1 MDDSALSA
9 SDSRNRPRSV
19 LRRASINLSSLT
31 SAHPPVF
38 FRTAATSPKKYE
50 ADLADD
56 LIVNHDDYY
65 KPRPYVRIPIMQ
77 RDGAE
82 GVGRVQSKAKHGRT
96 KSGRIPTSKST
107 RTSQQS
113 PSNLLRETRPAA
125 PGREATIAGSIT
137 KESERRS
144 NKEISMGAL
153 NVDDVKYDL
162 TLSAEWSHLLALM
175 KKMKG
180 VIRGWAKWH
189 TQNARGS
196 GYCYTEEFSG
206 ALLFEERESAILLMN
221 DLRGCRVSLS
231 PTSSTAIHVRSSK
244 DPSNYVVIEPHT
256 SADFSRW
263 LAVLLSW
270 APLRA
275 AGISSKIMRF
285 RYPRLDY
292 PHEPDNKRS
301 DKINASITP
310 VRTIKVGRIEMWDPS
325 LKLARKGKQPVTST
339 HNWVS
344 ASCFLK
350 TNGEMQVFPDTQST
364 QSMSQAAS
372 PATEQISGNVRASL
386 SGNNLDHSSGP
397 LTNGRQVTFQLST
410 IRRSAIQ
417 KADPSLTGRDNCIVI
432 FLKTAP
438 SELTPSPSQITIP
451 SSDQS
456 QAPTVHQ
463 SSISMHQQHPSGHYQ
478 SPSLSSAT
486 SHTATRN
493 REVIVTPIYI
503 FFDSKTNFEV
513 WFMLLRS
520 LSLPELY
527 GPDTGRVI
535 GSFRQQRVLNMRI
548 IDAKILAPRGSATNA
563 ESAAQL
569 KSVDSYVDIE
579 LNDRVRARTRVKYGT
594 SKPFWRE
601 DFSFP
606 DLPFLVN
613 SVKLNLRQRNKKI
626 PDLQSDTTIGEVRM
640 LISDIPRDSDL
651 ERWIPIYN
659 PSRGYMGKTG
669 ELCVRMQ
676 VSEFTILASCEYNY
690 IQELLLDFPNR
701 LTIELSHIT
710 GDLKRLSNTLLDI
723 FQATGQV
730 TDWLISLAEDE
741 INDSGS
747 TSLASNLKEE
757 IAVAGESD
765 FAPISTSSTTSNATS
780 DSASTST
787 PTIVTRPFSSWAS
800 RSHHKS
806 SPSCSSRL
814 GPTSDPFNGSAEGV
828 SSGCSPASPTLTPTL
843 TNGQEESHE
852 SFPPSRS
859 SSANLT
865 TINSAAIAD
874 ANLLFRGNSLLTKS
888 LDSHMRRIGHD
899 YIVDTLSDVIKHIVD
914 ENAYCEVDPTKLT
927 NPEALNEHWDKLHSY
942 TSSVWDKIRH
952 SARQC
957 PPGLR
962 RIFHN
967 TRLQIENRFGE
978 FLNAAWYSGI
988 SGFLFL
994 RFFCPAI
1001 MSPKLFGLVQDHPPA
1016 RTQRTLTLVAKGLQG
1031 LANRTQFGTKE
1042 PWMAPMNTFLN
1053 RHVHEFTEFITEVST
1068 WQSKYKHASPQIHYD
1083 QAWKDFQDDTEAEV
1097 NKRSLS
1103 MVPYQ
1108 IPRTILSRL
1117 PSAFRD
1123 SAPTLPYLIDQ
1134 PAALAEL
1141 VEIWLQW
1148 YDAKV
1153 ADLNAQRASAT
1164 AAAAVASN
1172 IPSSMQHDQEGSND
1186 GHRSSTSSRPNTA
1199 EGFPDQYAYDSDDI
1213 LFDTEEE
1220 RTDDDS
1226 VDHVHVVDSASDGR
1240 PVTSPDNVEE
1250 EDAPSGITLTGAL
1263 LLFHHECMR
1272 IRTEIQKLRYK
1283 SSIPEIPSEVPP
1295 ETWDHYVAHF
1305 LDRSEFHF
1313 ARRAS
1318 VLKSL
1323 FLGGSSGGRNDG
1335 SSKVEDSERANF
1347 EPGDDEYCYFPTIQ
1361 PQNPR
1366 PSIGDAHFYSMPP
1379 NVVIRS
1385 EGSGQSTG
1393 SGSSDSSLGGNVST
1407 SLSRGL
1413 GSVSKK
1419 SKGLKLPAW
1428 RKFLGPSSSVPS
1440 KKET

>member
-19 LRRASINLSSLT
+19 LRRASINLASLA

-38 FRTAATSPKKYE
+38 LRTTTTTTTSPRKYD

-65 KPRPYVRIPIMQ
+65 KPRPYVRIPMDQ
-77 RDGAE
+77 REVSESGH
-82 GVGRVQSKAKHGRT
+82 RFPSKARNSRK
-96 KSGRIPTSKST
+96 KSGRVPKNKTAFT
-107 RTSQQS
+107 DQQ
-113 PSNLLRETRPAA
+113 PSSNISREARPNR
-125 PGREATIAGSIT
+125 GATIADPTT
-137 KESERRS
+137 KESKRKS
-144 NKEISMGAL
+144 NETSTGAL

-206 ALLFEERESAILLMN
+206 ALLFEEKESAVLLMN

-231 PTSSTAIHVRSSK
+231 PTSPTAIHVRSSK
-244 DPSNYVVIEPHT
+244 DPSNYVVIDPHG

-292 PHEPDNKRS
+292 PHEPDNKRT
-301 DKINASITP
+301 DKVNPSLAP

-339 HNWVS
+339 HSWVS
-344 ASCFLK
+344 ASCLLK
-350 TNGEMQVFPDTQST
+350 TSGEMQVFPETQSM
-364 QSMSQAAS
+364 QSMSQTTS
-372 PATEQISGNVRASL
+372 PATEQVYSSVRSSL
-386 SGNNLDHSSGP
+386 SGNSVIIDHTSGS
-397 LTNGRQVTFQLST
+397 LMNGQQITFQLSS

-432 FLKTAP
+432 FVKTAP
-438 SELTPSPSQITIP
+438 SSLTATLSQTYLSSSNQSLTPMIN
-451 SSDQS
+451 
-456 QAPTVHQ
+456 Q
-463 SSISMHQQHPSGHYQ
+463 SSFIMHQQYPSGHYQ
-478 SPSLSSAT
+478 SPSRSSAT
-486 SHTATRN
+486 SHPSTTRN
-493 REVIVTPIYI
+493 REVVVTPIYI
-503 FFDSKTNFEV
+503 YFDSKTNFEV

-548 IDAKILAPRGSATNA
+548 IDAKILSPRGPATNA
-563 ESAAQL
+563 ESTVQS

-579 LNDRVRARTRVKYGT
+579 LNDKVRARTRVKYAT
-594 SKPFWRE
+594 TKPFWRE

-613 SVKLNLRQRNKKI
+613 SVKLNLKQRNKKT

-669 ELCVRMQ
+669 ELCVRMH
-676 VSEFTILASCEYNY
+676 VSEFTILSSCEYNY
-690 IQELLLDFPNR
+690 LQELLLDFPNR
-701 LTIELSHIT
+701 LTVQVAHIT

-723 FQATGQV
+723 FQASGQA
-730 TDWLISLAEDE
+730 TDWLIALGEEE

-747 TSLASNLKEE
+747 ASFTSNDLKEE
-757 IAVAGESD
+757 IAVAGESY
-765 FAPISTSSTTSNATS
+765 FAPTSTSSTASNVTS
-780 DSASTST
+780 DSTSSST
-787 PTIVTRPFSSWAS
+787 PTIVSHPASPLAS

-806 SPSCSSRL
+806 SPSHSSRL
-814 GPTSDPFNGSAEGV
+814 GPTSDPFNGSREGV
-828 SSGCSPASPTLTPTL
+828 TP
-843 TNGQEESHE
+843 TNGQEEFHE
-852 SFPPSRS
+852 SLPPSRS
-859 SSANLT
+859 SSANLA
-865 TINSAAIAD
+865 TINSATVAD

-899 YIVDTLSDVIKHIVD
+899 YIIATLSDVIRYIVD
-914 ENAYCEVDPTKLT
+914 ENAYCEVDPTKLA
-927 NPEALNEHWDKLHSY
+927 NPEALNEHWDKLNSY
-942 TSSVWDKIRH
+942 MSSVWDKIRH
-952 SARQC
+952 SAKLC
-957 PPGLR
+957 PCGLR

-967 TRLQIENRFGE
+967 IRLQIENRFGE

-1031 LANRTQFGTKE
+1031 LANRAQFGTKE

-1053 RHVHEFTEFITEVST
+1053 SHVHEFTEFITEVST
-1068 WQSKYKHASPQIHYD
+1068 WQSNYKHTLSQVHSEEV
-1083 QAWKDFQDDTEAEV
+1083 WKDFQDDNEV
-1097 NKRSLS
+1097 GMHKQSLS

-1123 SAPTLPYLIDQ
+1123 SAPTLPYLIDK

-1153 ADLNAQRASAT
+1153 ADLNAQKASAIAVAT
-1164 AAAAVASN
+1164 VASN
-1172 IPSSMQHDQEGSND
+1172 IPSAMEHEKEGSND
-1186 GHRSSTSSRPNTA
+1186 GHRSSTSSMPTTF
-1199 EGFPDQYAYDSDDI
+1199 EGFPDQYAYESDDNV
-1213 LFDTEEE
+1213 FDSEDDG
-1220 RTDDDS
+1220 TDDES
-1226 VDHVHVVDSASDGR
+1226 VDREHVVDDSAKYGR
-1240 PVTSPDNVEE
+1240 PFKSQDVGEE
-1250 EDAPSGITLTGAL
+1250 EPPPGILLSGPL
-1263 LLFHHECMR
+1263 LLFHRECMR
-1272 IRTEIQKLRYK
+1272 IRSEIQKLRYK

-1295 ETWDHYVAHF
+1295 ETWDYYVAHF
-1305 LDRSEFHF
+1305 LDMSEFHF
-1313 ARRAS
+1313 AKRAS
-1318 VLKSL
+1318 MIKSL
-1323 FLGGSSGGRNDG
+1323 FLGGSSSGRSDG
-1335 SSKVEDSERANF
+1335 PSKAEDAERASF
-1347 EPGDDEYCYFPTIQ
+1347 EPGDNDYSYFPTVQ
-1361 PQNPR
+1361 PHNTR
-1366 PSIGDAHFYSMPP
+1366 PLLEDVQFYSTSP
-1379 NVVIRS
+1379 NLMQN

-1393 SGSSDSSLGGNVST
+1393 SGSSDSSLAGNVSAP
-1407 SLSRGL
+1407 LSRGL
-1413 GSVSKK
+1413 GTISKK
-1419 SKGLKLPAW
+1419 SKALKLPIW
-1428 RKFLGPSSSVPS
+1428 RKFLGSSSSVSS
-1440 KKET
+1440 KKDS